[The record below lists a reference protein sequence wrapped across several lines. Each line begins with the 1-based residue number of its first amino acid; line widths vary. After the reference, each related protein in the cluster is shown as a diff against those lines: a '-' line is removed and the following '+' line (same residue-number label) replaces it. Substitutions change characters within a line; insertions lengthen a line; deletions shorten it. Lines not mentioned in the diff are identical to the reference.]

1 MDARCEAFSNAGH
14 ARQMQH
20 DSSLPASTQEKI
32 PAQYIWSLEY
42 RSSFIYIGTGRNDA
56 MPDIGKVQEGNTME
70 TEFTP
75 WMSLGGGV
83 LIGISA
89 ILLMVFNGRIAGM
102 TGILTGIIPPI
113 STDWA
118 WRIAFLAGAVLGPVA
133 FLAAGGAIPYAV
145 PVSLPLLAFGG
156 LIVGVGVYY
165 GAGCT
170 SGHGVCG
177 MARLSPRSIAATVTF
192 MIFTGLTVY
201 VVRHIAGI

>member
-1 MDARCEAFSNAGH
+1 MMATD
-14 ARQMQH
+14 
-20 DSSLPASTQEKI
+20 
-32 PAQYIWSLEY
+32 
-42 RSSFIYIGTGRNDA
+42 
-56 MPDIGKVQEGNTME
+56 
-70 TEFTP
+70 FTP

-89 ILLMVFNGRIAGM
+89 IMLMIFNGRIAGM
-102 TGILTGIIPPI
+102 TGILTGIIPPV

-118 WRIAFLAGAVLGPVA
+118 WRIAFLAGAVLAPVA
-133 FLAAGGAIPYAV
+133 FLASGGVIPYAV

-192 MIFTGLTVY
+192 MIATGITVY
-201 VVRHIAGI
+201 VVRHVAGI

>member
-1 MDARCEAFSNAGH
+1 M
-14 ARQMQH
+14 
-20 DSSLPASTQEKI
+20 
-32 PAQYIWSLEY
+32 
-42 RSSFIYIGTGRNDA
+42 
-56 MPDIGKVQEGNTME
+56 ME

-75 WMSLGGGV
+75 WMSLAGGV

-89 ILLMVFNGRIAGM
+89 VLLMAFNGRIAGM
-102 TGILTGIIPPI
+102 TGIMTGILPPV
-113 STDWA
+113 STDWP
-118 WRIAFLAGAVLGPVA
+118 WRIAFLAGAVIGPVL
-133 FLAAGGAIPYAV
+133 FLVAGGAIPYAV

-192 MIFTGLTVY
+192 MIATGLTVY
-201 VVRHIAGI
+201 VIRHIAGI